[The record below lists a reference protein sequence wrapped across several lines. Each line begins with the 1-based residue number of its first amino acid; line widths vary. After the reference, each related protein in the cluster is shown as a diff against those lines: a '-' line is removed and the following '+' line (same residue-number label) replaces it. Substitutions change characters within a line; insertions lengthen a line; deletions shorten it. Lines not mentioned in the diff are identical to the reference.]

1 MSDNELKETVM
12 KQKEGMERLS
22 DEMYHTYKEMEDL
35 NLRIE
40 SCKEKFETSH
50 KMFRRILLMIVVYF
64 FVALIFAHCMTI
76 IISKS

>member
-12 KQKEGMERLS
+12 KQKEGIERIS

-40 SCKEKFETSH
+40 SCKEKFETGN
-50 KMFRRILLMIVVYF
+50 KMAKCLLLVIGIYLLLAPILIHY
-64 FVALIFAHCMTI
+64 MTKI
-76 IISKS
+76 ILK